1 MSKGNARVSGTAPT
15 YYTVDA
21 LDECPNT
28 PDRPY
33 PVAKLQMIATSV
45 LVGGK
50 KRRRDCD
57 SLGKLTAANHLRSI
71 PRPNW
76 AGVPFFC
83 DTSARIRDEHRTV
96 EPSDDKNMKRE
107 GVYHTWAEMAFG

>member
-33 PVAKLQMIATSV
+33 PVAKLQMIVTSV
-45 LVGGK
+45 LVA
-50 KRRRDCD
+50 RSRD
-57 SLGKLTAANHLRSI
+57 
-71 PRPNW
+71 
-76 AGVPFFC
+76 V
-83 DTSARIRDEHRTV
+83 TV
-96 EPSDDKNMKRE
+96 TVWEN
-107 GVYHTWAEMAFG
+107 